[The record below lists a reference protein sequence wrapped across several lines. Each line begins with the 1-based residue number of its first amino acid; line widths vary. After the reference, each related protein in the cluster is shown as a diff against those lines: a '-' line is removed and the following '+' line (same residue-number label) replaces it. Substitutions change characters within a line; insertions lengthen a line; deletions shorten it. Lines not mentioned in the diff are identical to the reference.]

1 MQSMLNGRI
10 ELPVKAYNFKLGITG
25 SNVSISDILK
35 NTG

>member
-10 ELPVKAYNFKLGITG
+10 ELPVKACNFKLGIAG
-25 SNVSISDILK
+25 SNGSISDMLK